1 MNAGYTSRREAVP
14 AGAVRGALEGVIGP
28 NYPGGG

>member
-1 MNAGYTSRREAVP
+1 MNPGYTSGREALP
-14 AGAVRGALEGVIGP
+14 AGAVRGALEGLIGP